1 MRRTAPLAL
10 VMFGLV
16 APVALAQTQERA
28 GLKVALKTGDT
39 LGYTYTWTLE
49 QKTELPGMPMPPETS
64 EVCYHLDQRVESVTD
79 GVATVQATI
88 TSIKVRLG
96 AGMMGEM
103 TYDSATDEESNPFA
117 WLRHVVGEKIT
128 FKIKTT
134 GEVTELTGGNAI
146 RTKVTEA
153 VEKEAAEKPPAG
165 GGMGGDEGGGGMMGM
180 DPTVM
185 MQMIAARL
193 MVVFTDQSLKSSLEA
208 VNHVLPESGTAADG
222 ATWSHAVVETLPAVG
237 TLRFTGEFAHRG
249 SARDAVRITT
259 RASDE
264 IVLERDGGE
273 PSDDPQTEMFRQMQK
288 QMTDKL
294 EVKKKTVNGTSSFDV
309 LRGRLIDSELVHEIV
324 MEGPLPPMMA
334 AMLGDQ
340 AKDAK
345 LKQSVLLTLR
355 YVLDEAAATPAPT
368 QPTPGQGGK
377 PGGSF

>member
-103 TYDSATDEESNPFA
+103 TYDSATDDESNPFA
-117 WLRHVVGEKIT
+117 WLRHVVGEKVT

-134 GEVTELTGGNAI
+134 GEVTELTGGGAI
-146 RTKVTEA
+146 REKVTEA
-153 VEKEAAEKPPAG
+153 VSREAAEKPPAG
-165 GGMGGDEGGGGMMGM
+165 GMGGGEGGGMMGM
-180 DPTVM
+180 DPAMM

-222 ATWSHAVVETLPAVG
+222 ATWSHAVVETLPNVG

-259 RASDE
+259 RAADE

-288 QMTDKL
+288 QMTEKL
-294 EVKKKTVNGTSSFDV
+294 EVKKKTVSGTSSFDV

-355 YVLDEAAATPAPT
+355 YVLDETAAPST
-368 QPTPGQGGK
+368 PTPGQGGK

>member
-10 VMFGLV
+10 VVFGLV

-28 GLKVALKTGDT
+28 GLKIALKTGDQ

-49 QKTELPGMPMPPETS
+49 QKRELPGMPMPPETS
-64 EVCYHLDQRVESVTD
+64 EVCYHLDQKVESVTD

-103 TYDSATDEESNPFA
+103 TYDSATDDASNPFA
-117 WLRHVVGEKIT
+117 WLRHVVGEKLT
-128 FKIKTT
+128 FKMKTT
-134 GEVTELTGGNAI
+134 GEVTELTGGGAI
-146 RTKVTEA
+146 RDKVTAA
-153 VEKEAAEKPPAG
+153 VAREAAEKPAG
-165 GGMGGDEGGGGMMGM
+165 GGMDDGGGMMGM
-180 DPTVM
+180 DPAMM
-185 MQMIAARL
+185 MQMIASRL
-193 MVVFTDQSLKSSLEA
+193 MVVFTDQSLKSSLEV

-222 ATWSHAVVETLPAVG
+222 ATWSHPVVETLPNVG

-264 IVLERDGGE
+264 IQLERDGGE

-288 QMTDKL
+288 QMSENM

-309 LRGRLIDSELVHEIV
+309 ARGRLIDSELVHEIV

-345 LKQSVLLTLR
+345 LKESVLLTLR
-355 YVLDEAAATPAPT
+355 YVLDEAPATPAPT

-377 PGGSF
+377 PGGR